1 MQPPSIFSSLSTLFC
16 PSVPLLYVSLSLPCR
31 CSQAFSLSL
40 PQLLCPCLFS
50 FLSASSSLPAHL
62 LWLLLFFLVLLAVL
76 QVYSSFLFASSCS
89 HLPALL
95 LLYPFLFFFFI
106 HSSSSISSCVAC
118 RCTQGPPQRQPSSAR
133 SPQDP
138 RHTTSMALEWE
149 GRSVSPC
156 AFVTC
161 LLDGGLPCDFSIAAC
176 TAP

>member
-1 MQPPSIFSSLSTLFC
+1 M
-16 PSVPLLYVSLSLPCR
+16 PLLYLSSSLPCR
-31 CSQAFSLSL
+31 CSQASSLSP

-50 FLSASSSLPAHL
+50 FLSASSSLPALL
-62 LWLLLFFLVLLAVL
+62 LWLLLFFRVLLSVL
-76 QVYSSFLFASSCS
+76 QVYSSFLFASPVLIC
-89 HLPALL
+89 L
-95 LLYPFLFFFFI
+95 LFFFFV
-106 HSSSSISSCVAC
+106 HSSSSISACVAC

-161 LLDGGLPCDFSIAAC
+161 LLDGALPFVFSIAAC
-176 TAP
+176 TAL